1 MAYSANNLSLVASGV
16 GTLTG
21 KVWSLRTEDAA
32 GTVDTAG
39 YISDGYARGM
49 AVGDLVFRVIPSTGL
64 GGVHIVQS
72 VTVGGAADLTDT
84 TAIATDT
91 D

>member
-1 MAYSANNLSLVASGV
+1 MAYSANNLILVSSPV
-16 GTLTG
+16 GTLKG
-21 KVWSLRTEDAA
+21 KVWALQTEDAT

-49 AVGDLVFRVIPSTGL
+49 SVGDLVIRVIPSTGL
-64 GGVHIVQS
+64 GGTHLVQS

-84 TAIATDT
+84 AALATDT